1 MASWFEVRN
10 RSHGEQPIVRARW
23 CQSYLCRLRGLTFR
37 RSLPDGMSLLLVNT
51 KESRSEAAIHMWAVF
66 FPLGVVWLDSSLRVV
81 DCKIA
86 QPWRVYL
93 PVLPARY
100 ILEGPPSILDSIT
113 VGDVLEF
120 IDEGA
125 N

>member
-1 MASWFEVRN
+1 MARWVEVQN
-10 RSHGEQPIVRARW
+10 CSQDGQQIIRARL
-23 CQSYLCRLRGLTFR
+23 CQSYLCRLRGLTFHW
-37 RSLPDGMSLLLVNT
+37 SLPDGMGLLLVNS

-81 DCKIA
+81 DCRLA
-86 QPWRVYL
+86 QPWRVYY
-93 PVLPARY
+93 PTLPARY
-100 ILEGPPSILDSIT
+100 TLEGPPSILDAVA
-113 VGDVLEF
+113 VGDKLEF